1 MIGRVTPRRIALIL
15 LACALLLSGC
25 GDTFVTAAAIV
36 NGEKITDQ
44 EVQAQLDLALA
55 DPQTSAQLGEGAARE
70 ERIKDATRLTLSIL
84 IQAQL
89 VENFAT
95 AQKVEVD
102 PQALDEQIAGAVQ
115 QAGGQAAFDLEL
127 ERLGLTLDEVR
138 ENLSR
143 QLLVEAVAAR
153 IARDEVSEAELRAAY
168 DDRIL
173 EFTEVR
179 ISHILLLNVEQAEAV
194 KAEATPANFA
204 RLARTRSEDPSSS
217 ARGGDL
223 GTRRAIE
230 LPEAL
235 AQAVLRAGID
245 KVGGPVLT
253 DSGYHVFLVK
263 QRREIPFA
271 EVKADLLSE
280 RQNDVFAAWLGEQ
293 IRTAEI
299 RVNPRYGR
307 LDVASGRVL
316 PFSSTDTNAPP
327 EVQLE
332 P

>member
-1 MIGRVTPRRIALIL
+1 MIGRVTPRRIALVL
-15 LACALLLSGC
+15 LACAVLLSGC

-36 NGEKITDQ
+36 NGEKITDE
-44 EVQAQLDLALA
+44 EVKAQIDLALA

-89 VENFAT
+89 VESFAR
-95 AQKVEVD
+95 AEEIEVD
-102 PQALDEQIAGAVQ
+102 PQALDEQVAGAVQ

-127 ERLGLTLDEVR
+127 ERLGLTLEEVR
-138 ENLSR
+138 ANLER

-153 IARDEVSEAELRAAY
+153 IARDEVTEAELRAAY
-168 DDRIL
+168 DERIL

-179 ISHILLLNVEQAEAV
+179 ISHILVANADEAEGI
-194 KAEATPANFA
+194 KARATPANFEEIA
-204 RLARTRSEDPSSS
+204 QNQSEDPSS
-217 ARGGDL
+217 ADRGGDL

-230 LPEAL
+230 LPEPL
-235 AQAVLRAGID
+235 AQAVLRAGINQ
-245 KVGGPVLT
+245 VAGPVLT
-253 DSGYHVFLVK
+253 DAGYDVFIVK
-263 QRREIPFA
+263 ERREIPFA
-271 EVKADLLSE
+271 EVKADLLAE

-307 LDVASGRVL
+307 LDVASGRVI
-316 PFSSTDTNAPP
+316 PFASTDTNAPP
-327 EVQLE
+327 EVQLQ